1 MFLKEALEAVDY
13 RFSSGDRYL
22 WTCYGPDS
30 VYLNLKDVQDRPVG
44 SILFDSNTAEVYEI
58 TVEVPGEPLCYRW
71 IDPEFVDDHRD
82 EAESRNVD
90 PAIAWDDVKFTDIET
105 EDDILD
111 KLEAI
116 VNCQEFDRSIVVPI
130 SMTADEELELH
141 RQAHAA
147 GMTTN
152 DYINLAL
159 RKFVDAENKALDERY
174 IR

>member
-1 MFLKEALEAVDY
+1 MFLREALEAVDY

-30 VYLNLKDVQDRPVG
+30 VYLNLEDTEGRPVG
-44 SILFDSNTAEVYEI
+44 SILFDSGNADVYEI

-71 IDPEFVDDHRD
+71 VNPDFADDYRD

-90 PAIAWDDVKFTDIET
+90 PDIAWDDVEYTDIET
-105 EDDILD
+105 EDDMLD

-116 VNCQEFDRSIVVPI
+116 VNCREFDRSIEVPI
-130 SMTADEELELH
+130 TMSADEELELH

-147 GMTTN
+147 GMSTN
-152 DYINLAL
+152 DYVNLAL
-159 RKFVDAENKALDERY
+159 RKFVDEESKKLDERY